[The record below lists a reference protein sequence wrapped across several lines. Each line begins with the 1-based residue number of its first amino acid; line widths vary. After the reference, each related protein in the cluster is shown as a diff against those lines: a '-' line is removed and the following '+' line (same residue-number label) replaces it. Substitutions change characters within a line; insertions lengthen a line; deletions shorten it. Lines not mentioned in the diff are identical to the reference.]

1 MGAEGT
7 YVRHPGASTAQRP
20 LVISANSACPFSP
33 SAVTSPHRSCNAACA
48 ASKLTAV
55 LSSNW
60 SLITAH
66 CHPVIFAFAGYP
78 SCAAAAPRPCF
89 SAVPVTTPRCA
100 TPSAQCPPEYCRTP
114 VAALCV
120 TACIHTTTSS
130 TLPV

>member
-33 SAVTSPHRSCNAACA
+33 SAVTSPHRSCNP

-60 SLITAH
+60 SGDWFQLHWIEKLLLITAH

-78 SCAAAAPRPCF
+78 SCAVVQPPAHRPCF

-100 TPSAQCPPEYCRTP
+100 TPSPPESPSVPTR
-114 VAALCV
+114 V
-120 TACIHTTTSS
+120 
-130 TLPV
+130 LP